1 MDYPFIEAIY
11 TYATTHDLRIE
22 INFNNT
28 QEDLSIR
35 MQKDN
40 HVKKI
45 CFPREEICI
54 LGFKNGRLEEIL
66 DMMRNDLEK
75 TIEAAAQ
82 EKKV

>member
-22 INFNNT
+22 INFNNPW
-28 QEDLSIR
+28 EDLSIR

-40 HVKKI
+40 YVKKI
-45 CFPREEICI
+45 LISREEIYF

-75 TIEAAAQ
+75 TIEAASQ
-82 EKKV
+82 EKS